1 MCVTQAELEKLY
13 GMKQELQQAAHR
25 CENMGSM
32 ESLDKLDTA
41 VESPLAQFA
50 DQVNKNLQDCI
61 NQVSEQASRQ
71 GNPEELLQ
79 SKLCVSVC
87 VCVCICLCVCVHVCV
102 CARMLT

>member
-1 MCVTQAELEKLY
+1 MTCVTQAELEKLY
-13 GMKQELQQAAHR
+13 GMKQELQQAAQR

-71 GNPEELLQ
+71 RNP
-79 SKLCVSVC
+79 
-87 VCVCICLCVCVHVCV
+87 
-102 CARMLT
+102 